1 MKFHTKEAF
10 KGDVEG
16 WAVVYYVSRD
26 LDGVRVDSTHRSE
39 SSAQRRY
46 DEIMGYA
53 PTANFDWTRVTGKS
67 IFVVP
72 SIPLM

>member
-1 MKFHTKEAF
+1 MKFHIKEAF
-10 KGDVEG
+10 KGNVEG
-16 WAVVYYVSRD
+16 WAVVYYVSRN

-53 PTANFDWTRVTGKS
+53 PTADFDWKHVAGKN

-72 SIPLM
+72 VTPLM